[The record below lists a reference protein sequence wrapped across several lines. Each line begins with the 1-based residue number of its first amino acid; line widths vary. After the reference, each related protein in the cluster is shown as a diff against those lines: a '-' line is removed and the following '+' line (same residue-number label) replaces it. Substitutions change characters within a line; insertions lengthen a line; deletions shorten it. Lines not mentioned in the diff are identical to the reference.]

1 MLCYNQIKF
10 YLNIRLVIP
19 FFFSFF
25 IFFHLFY
32 RKKMSI
38 PLPPSSPSA
47 RQLRQPSPT
56 SPSYSEHQY
65 KRTLLDD
72 VKNWSEQRVT
82 DWLCNQAL
90 GRFSQRFIGI

>member
-1 MLCYNQIKF
+1 
-10 YLNIRLVIP
+10 
-19 FFFSFF
+19 
-25 IFFHLFY
+25 
-32 RKKMSI
+32 MSM

-82 DWLCNQAL
+82 DWLGNQAL
-90 GRFSQRFIGI
+90 GRFSQKFIEHNISGSVLLDLDYEAFKAMDIKTPPR